1 MDVLDDLVGEANEVC
16 ELNPWLSYP
25 MVLHRLREFGSSDK
39 IFDLLDERPLS
50 LAEARA
56 GKESEI
62 PNFKGSSLG
71 RCGGG
76 GPRADLGPQARAP
89 TRSSTSAFSRA
100 LKGAL
105 ACEPAVWCPLRKR
118 LLPWINVRKLRKLR
132 KRKPLLSHPALLRAQ
147 SSSAACVLS

>member
-1 MDVLDDLVGEANEVC
+1 MDAFFRNARARNTHVEAN
-16 ELNPWLSYP
+16 LNLSFP
-25 MVLHRLREFGSSDK
+25 AQ
-39 IFDLLDERPLS
+39 
-50 LAEARA
+50 AEA
-56 GKESEI
+56 
-62 PNFKGSSLG
+62 
-71 RCGGG
+71 
-76 GPRADLGPQARAP
+76 ADLAKLILGPQATAALP
-89 TRSSTSAFSRA
+89 HPELDFPAFSRA

>member
-1 MDVLDDLVGEANEVC
+1 M
-16 ELNPWLSYP
+16 P
-25 MVLHRLREFGSSDK
+25 HR
-39 IFDLLDERPLS
+39 LDERPLS
-50 LAEARA
+50 LAEA
-56 GKESEI
+56 
-62 PNFKGSSLG
+62 
-71 RCGGG
+71 
-76 GPRADLGPQARAP
+76 ADLAKLILGPQATAALP
-89 TRSSTSAFSRA
+89 HPELDFPAFARA